1 MNFHVMT
8 TRPGTSVGVYPVSA
22 TGIGTAASAA
32 VISSV
37 ASIAE
42 SWRRKNL
49 GMAAGLTH
57 PNAPQRL
64 SVLQREKKQNDRE
77 HFMSKL
83 KLRQSVTKT

>member
-1 MNFHVMT
+1 MT
-8 TRPGTSVGVYPVSA
+8 TRPGTSVEVDPVSA

-57 PNAPQRL
+57 PNALYTRL
-64 SVLQREKKQNDRE
+64 SVLQREKTEGPGAFQVQVEAK
-77 HFMSKL
+77 
-83 KLRQSVTKT
+83 